1 MKQKKVKI
9 DLKAAIAAVLFASP
23 LTIMNAEAS
32 FSDIGLG
39 ARSAAMGTAFSA
51 VSNDANAMNTNPAGL
66 ATLTAPELAA
76 VYGKLHTGLSDD
88 SRIGQGYFGVAA
100 PVKRYAPGFMG
111 FSWDETR
118 LSEAYSETVFT
129 VAYATSVYRN
139 LYGGVNL
146 KYLRKGYT
154 SDVYTEAD
162 PLFAGKG
169 YSKSGF
175 AADIGALYRLNS
187 SYTFGLVVKNINQPD
202 MGLGSRDIV
211 PMQVKAGA
219 AYWLRNG
226 LVDLDLSFRDRG
238 CDAAI
243 GAERVIQQKFI
254 FRAGFLAGSDSRRN
268 ISLGFGS
275 RFGGLNFDY
284 AFTLPVG
291 GIASTTGSHRLAF
304 GFKFGGDNGMPEA
317 EDIRTVRE
325 RLAGQERQIRA
336 LEEKIK
342 ARDGDVKI
350 PAAASVT
357 PVTTA
362 PAAAP
367 DAGIEKLKAE
377 LEESRKEADNFKN
390 RLISLEE
397 KSRKPAPARPGLKDQ
412 EAGKRVEVYVVQ
424 AGDTLE
430 SIARKVY
437 GDASKW
443 PLIYK
448 ANAASVG
455 RGGEVRPGAALVIP

>member
-9 DLKAAIAAVLFASP
+9 ALKAAIAAVLFASP
-23 LTIMNAEAS
+23 LTIMNASAS

-100 PVKRYAPGFMG
+100 PVKRYAQGFMG
-111 FSWDETR
+111 FSWDEVR

-154 SDVYTEAD
+154 SDAYTEAD

-169 YSKSGF
+169 YSKAGF

-202 MGLGSRDIV
+202 MGLGSKDIV

-238 CDAAI
+238 YDAAI
-243 GAERVIQQKFI
+243 GAERVIQQKFV

-275 RFGGLNFDY
+275 RFGALNFDY
-284 AFTLPVG
+284 AFTLPIG

-304 GFKFGGDNGMPEA
+304 GFKFGGDYGMPEA
-317 EDIRTVRE
+317 EDIGTARA
-325 RLAGQERQIRA
+325 RLSEQESHIRA
-336 LEEKIK
+336 LEEKLK
-342 ARDGDVKI
+342 ARDGDVKA
-350 PAAASVT
+350 PAAAS
-357 PVTTA
+357 
-362 PAAAP
+362 
-367 DAGIEKLKAE
+367 DSGLEKLKAE
-377 LEESRKEADNFKN
+377 LEQSRKEADGFKS

-397 KSRKPAPARPGLKDQ
+397 KSGKPAPAKTGLKER
-412 EAGKRVEVYVVQ
+412 EAGKRVAVYVVQ

-455 RGGEVRPGAALVIP
+455 RGGEVQPGTALAIP